1 MKLSTRISASGFIE
15 ILTDEI
21 EVTIFNDST
30 KEIDDLI
37 SNLESVIEDLK
48 SLKQ

>member
-15 ILTDEI
+15 IIVDEK
-21 EVTIFNDST
+21 EVTIFNDSI
-30 KEIDDLI
+30 KEIDDFV

-48 SLKQ
+48 RIKQ